1 MNRVGDMFL
10 SIGFFAIFWLFGN
23 IDYATVFSIAP
34 YMNETAITIIGLLLL
49 FAAMGKSAQLGLN
62 TWLPHSMEG
71 WRFFNKENL
80 IFIMVIMFITIL
92 YLIESSVQLDS
103 MIYQLAIPPILAQIP
118 RSTLEA
124 ITGNLLGAGSL
135 QYGNRTSDGKG
146 SGNARYAMTMS
157 AYALF

>member
-1 MNRVGDMFL
+1 
-10 SIGFFAIFWLFGN
+10 
-23 IDYATVFSIAP
+23 
-34 YMNETAITIIGLLLL
+34 MNETAITIIGLLLL

-71 WRFFNKENL
+71 RRFFNKKNQNL

-92 YLIESSVQLDS
+92 CLIESSVQLDS

-124 ITGNLLGAGSL
+124 
-135 QYGNRTSDGKG
+135 
-146 SGNARYAMTMS
+146 MT
-157 AYALF
+157 F